1 MKTIISKLSYQKI
14 NTKKLITVL
23 MGLTLSLILS
33 SCITRQVQRVSPDEQ
48 IDVSG
53 RWNSTDSKITANSI
67 IDQILMQPWLEDF
80 QKGNN
85 RKPVLVVGLISNKS
99 HEHIQSDIFINDL
112 ERVFIGTGKVRLVQA
127 GDKREELRSER
138 AGQQDYASKETI
150 KKWGQELGAD
160 FILQGSV
167 NSIVDGFNREK
178 VLFYKV
184 SLQLTNVE
192 TNEVVWIGDK
202 EIKKYIRN

>member
-1 MKTIISKLSYQKI
+1 MKAPILTLNTSKMKFSKLFV
-14 NTKKLITVL
+14 LL
-23 MGLTLSLILS
+23 MGLSLTLSFT
-33 SCITRQVQRVSPDEQ
+33 SCTTRQVQRVSPDQQ

-53 RWNSTDSKITANSI
+53 RWNSTDSKLTAEAMTDQLLLQSW
-67 IDQILMQPWLEDF
+67 IDDF
-80 QKGNN
+80 QKSFN
-85 RKPVLVVGLISNKS
+85 RKPVLVIGLVANKS
-99 HEHIQSDIFINDL
+99 HEHIASDILINDL
-112 ERVFIGTGKVRLVQA
+112 EKTLLGNGKVRLVQA

-150 KKWGQELGAD
+150 KQWGKELGAD
-160 FILQGSV
+160 YILQGSV

-178 VLFYKV
+178 VIFYKV

-192 TNEVVWIGDK
+192 TNEVIWMGDK

>member
-1 MKTIISKLSYQKI
+1 MKKIISKLSYQKM
-14 NTKKLITVL
+14 NAKKLTTVL

-53 RWNSTDSKITANSI
+53 RWNSTDSKITANSM

-112 ERVFIGTGKVRLVQA
+112 ERTFIGTGKVRLVQA

-192 TNEVVWIGDK
+192 TNEVVWMGDK

>member
-1 MKTIISKLSYQKI
+1 MKTSILKLSHQKM
-14 NTKKLITVL
+14 NTKKL
-23 MGLTLSLILS
+23 GTLFMSFSFLLLLS
-33 SCITRQVQRVSPDEQ
+33 SCITRQVQRVSPDQQ

-53 RWNSTDSKITANSI
+53 RWNSTDSKLTADAM

-80 QKGNN
+80 QKANN

-99 HEHIQSDIFINDL
+99 HEHIESDIFINDL
-112 ERVFIGTGKVRLVQA
+112 EKTFIGTGKVRLVQA

-138 AGQQDYASKETI
+138 AGQQDYASNETI

-160 FILQGSV
+160 YILQGSV

-184 SLQLTNVE
+184 TLQLTNVE
-192 TNEVVWIGDK
+192 TNEVVWMGDK

>member
-1 MKTIISKLSYQKI
+1 MKTPILKLSHSKMNI
-14 NTKKLITVL
+14 KKLFTVL
-23 MGLTLSLILS
+23 TGLTLSLILS
-33 SCITRQVQRVSPDEQ
+33 SCMVRQVQRVSPDQQ

-53 RWNSTDSKITANSI
+53 RWNSTDSKLTADAM
-67 IDQILMQPWLEDF
+67 IDQILMQPWLENF
-80 QKGNN
+80 EKENN
-85 RKPVLVVGLISNKS
+85 RKPVLVIGLISNKS
-99 HEHIQSDIFINDL
+99 HEHIESDIFINDL
-112 ERVFIGTGKVRLVQA
+112 EKTFIGTGKVRLVQA
-127 GDKREELRSER
+127 GEKREELRSER

-167 NSIVDGFNREK
+167 NSIVDSFNKEK

-184 SLQLTNVE
+184 NLQLTNVE
-192 TNEVVWIGDK
+192 TNEVVWMGDK

>member
-1 MKTIISKLSYQKI
+1 M
-14 NTKKLITVL
+14 NTKKLGTLL

-33 SCITRQVQRVSPDEQ
+33 SCITHQVQRVSPDQQ
-48 IDVSG
+48 IDISG
-53 RWNSTDSKITANSI
+53 RWNSTDSKITAESMIN
-67 IDQILMQPWLEDF
+67 QILMQSWLEDF

-85 RKPVLVVGLISNKS
+85 RKPVLVVGLVSNKS
-99 HEHIQSDIFINDL
+99 HEHIESDIFISDL
-112 ERVFIGTGKVRLVQA
+112 EKTFIGTGKVRLVQA

-167 NSIVDGFNREK
+167 NSIVDGFNKEK

-184 SLQLTNVE
+184 TLQLTNVE
-192 TNEVVWIGDK
+192 TNEVVWMGDK

>member
-1 MKTIISKLSYQKI
+1 MKTPISKLSHKKM
-14 NTKKLITVL
+14 NTKKLGTLL
-23 MGLTLSLILS
+23 MGLTLSLLLS
-33 SCITRQVQRVSPDEQ
+33 SCITRQVQRVSPDQQ
-48 IDVSG
+48 IDISG
-53 RWNSTDSKITANSI
+53 RWNSTDSKITAESMIN
-67 IDQILMQPWLEDF
+67 QILMQSWLEDF

-85 RKPVLVVGLISNKS
+85 RKPVLVVGLVSNKS
-99 HEHIQSDIFINDL
+99 HEHIESDIFISDL
-112 ERVFIGTGKVRLVQA
+112 EKTFIGTGKVRLVQA

-167 NSIVDGFNREK
+167 NSIVDGFNKEK

-184 SLQLTNVE
+184 TLQLTNVE
-192 TNEVVWIGDK
+192 TNEVVWMGDK

>member
-1 MKTIISKLSYQKI
+1 MKTPILKLSHKKM
-14 NTKKLITVL
+14 NNKKLGTLL
-23 MGLTLSLILS
+23 MGLTLSLLLS
-33 SCITRQVQRVSPDEQ
+33 SCITRQVQRVSPDQQ
-48 IDVSG
+48 IDISG
-53 RWNSTDSKITANSI
+53 RWNSTDSKITAESMIN
-67 IDQILMQPWLEDF
+67 QILMQSWLEDF

-85 RKPVLVVGLISNKS
+85 RKPVLVVGLVSNKS
-99 HEHIQSDIFINDL
+99 HEHIESDIFISDL
-112 ERVFIGTGKVRLVQA
+112 EKTFIGTGKVRLVQA

-167 NSIVDGFNREK
+167 NSIVDGFNKEK

-184 SLQLTNVE
+184 TLQLTNVE
-192 TNEVVWIGDK
+192 TNEVVWMGDK

>member
-1 MKTIISKLSYQKI
+1 M
-14 NTKKLITVL
+14 NNKKLGTLL
-23 MGLTLSLILS
+23 MGLTLSLLLS
-33 SCITRQVQRVSPDEQ
+33 SCITRQVQRVSPDQQ
-48 IDVSG
+48 IDISG
-53 RWNSTDSKITANSI
+53 RWNSTDSKITAESMIN
-67 IDQILMQPWLEDF
+67 QILMQSWLEDF

-85 RKPVLVVGLISNKS
+85 RKPVLVVGLVSNKS
-99 HEHIQSDIFINDL
+99 HEHIESDIFISDL
-112 ERVFIGTGKVRLVQA
+112 EKTFIGTGKVRLVQA

-167 NSIVDGFNREK
+167 NSIVDGFNKEK

-184 SLQLTNVE
+184 TLQLTNVE
-192 TNEVVWIGDK
+192 TNEVVWMGDK